1 MNVRMFN
8 LGSDWQSELKSLM
21 VRESVLNDNIKQAV
35 LVYAPVQKNIVIN
48 TIDGWVLKRITL
60 KNTLSNYHFAMLEV
74 AL

>member
-1 MNVRMFN
+1 MFH
-8 LGSDWQSELKSLM
+8 LGSDWQSELNSLM
-21 VRESVLNDNIKQAV
+21 MREAVLSDNKKQEI

-48 TIDGWVLKRITL
+48 SIEGWQLKRITL